1 MADIARCTTC
11 DDSEG
16 KAFRVPWD
24 EIGVVLM
31 KEHLREQH
39 PEISLPGAP

>member
-1 MADIARCTTC
+1 MIAKCNLC

-24 EIGVVLM
+24 RIGKELM
-31 KEHLREQH
+31 DAHLQEKH
-39 PEISLPGAP
+39 PKLKR